1 MIARSITVAAL
12 LCLGTL
18 YAGVGAQARLAISAN
33 DGKQLQKGEAGT
45 VTPDSVSVLD
55 LAVYPPKV
63 IGDVKM
69 PAAMIGS
76 PVAVVVSR
84 DESFAIVAA
93 SQKVNPAD
101 PMHAADD
108 DRVSVV
114 DLSTPSKPRLLQT
127 VTAGPGA
134 TGVAM
139 NKAQNLVLVAAK
151 MDDAIHVFRLAGKT
165 LTHVERVDLG
175 KGAQPTDVVFAPDG
189 RHAYAVTMGAGKI
202 MELAVEGTRATLTGQ
217 DVATGKSAYGAV
229 ITKDGNWLIN
239 TNVGGALTGD
249 DHTGTLTI
257 VDLKTHRLAL
267 SLPVGKTPEHV
278 ALSPDGKHVAIV
290 LANGTAYVKSAP
302 NYDSLLG
309 IIKIYAIGPGTLTP
323 VAQADSCHWA
333 QGATWSQDGKLIL
346 QQCASERAIMVYR
359 FDGKSLTQDK
369 AATIPF
375 ESRPGSIST
384 SVSR

>member
-1 MIARSITVAAL
+1 MRSVVVAAL
-12 LCLGTL
+12 LC
-18 YAGVGAQARLAISAN
+18 AGSLSAAAEARLAISAN
-33 DGKQLQKGEAGT
+33 DGKQLQEGEAKT

-55 LAVYPPKV
+55 LAAYPPKV

-69 PAAMIGS
+69 PASMIGS

-84 DESFAIVAA
+84 DESFAIVAS

-108 DRVSVV
+108 DKVSVV

-127 VTAGPGA
+127 VAAGPGA
-134 TGVAM
+134 TGVSM
-139 NKAQNLVLVAAK
+139 NKAENLVLVAAK
-151 MDDAIHVFRLAGKT
+151 MDDAIHVFRLTGKR
-165 LTHVERVDLG
+165 LTHVTRIDLG
-175 KGAQPTDVVFAPDG
+175 KGAQPTDVVLAPDG

-202 MELAVEGTRATLTGQ
+202 MELAVDGTKVTLTGQ
-217 DVATGKSAYGAV
+217 DLAVGKSSYGAV

-249 DHTGTLTI
+249 DHTGTLTM

-290 LANGTAYVKSAP
+290 LANGTPYVKSMP
-302 NYDSLLG
+302 NYDQILG
-309 IIKIYAIGPGTLTP
+309 IIKIYAVGPGTLTP

-333 QGATWSQDGKLIL
+333 QGATWSQDGKLVL

-359 FDGKSLTQDK
+359 FDGKSLIQDK

-375 ESRPGSIST
+375 ESRPGSIAT

>member
-1 MIARSITVAAL
+1 MRSVVVAAL
-12 LCLGTL
+12 LCTAALC
-18 YAGVGAQARLAISAN
+18 VGAEARLAISAN
-33 DGKQLQKGEAGT
+33 DGKQLQEGEPKT

-55 LAVYPPKV
+55 LRAYPPKV
-63 IGDVKM
+63 IGEVKM
-69 PAAMIGS
+69 PASMIGS

-84 DESFAIVAA
+84 DESFAIVAS

-108 DRVSVV
+108 DKVSVV

-134 TGVAM
+134 TGVSM
-139 NKAQNLVLVAAK
+139 NKAENLVLVAAK
-151 MDDAIHVFRLAGKT
+151 MDDAIHVFRLTGKR
-165 LTHVERVDLG
+165 LTHVTRIDLG
-175 KGAQPTDVVFAPDG
+175 KGAQPTDVVLAPDG

-202 MELAVEGTRATLTGQ
+202 MELAVDGTKVTLTGQ
-217 DVATGKSAYGAV
+217 DLAVGKSSYGAV

-249 DHTGTLTI
+249 DHTGTLTM

-290 LANGTAYVKSAP
+290 LANGTPYVKSMP
-302 NYDSLLG
+302 NYDQILG
-309 IIKIYAIGPGTLTP
+309 IIKIYAVGPGTLTP

-333 QGATWSQDGKLIL
+333 QGATWSQDGKLVL

-359 FDGKSLTQDK
+359 FDGKSLIQDK

-375 ESRPGSIST
+375 ESRPGSIAT